1 MRHLQMILALLGAED
16 IRMDSKFYAALEK
29 QLEYVKKKTYDI
41 IYPEMKGR
49 LYCPV
54 SNEAD
59 PGAETI
65 TYRQWDEF
73 GMAQI
78 IANYAD
84 DLPLIDALVEEFAQ
98 KVKGL
103 GAAYQWSVQDLRR
116 SAMSGSMLDQRRA
129 RSARRAIELQID
141 SIAAS
146 GNANAGLTGISNN
159 ANVSLISP
167 TTGTWSTATGAQ
179 MVADALK
186 FSSDIVI
193 ANKETLIPDTL
204 ILDVANYHRFAN
216 TRISTTGDTHT
227 TALQAFL
234 ASSPYIKSVGSWY
247 KLALAD
253 AAGTGPRAIC
263 YKRDPEVLTLEIPQE
278 FEQLPPQPK
287 NLAFQVPVHARTGGV
302 IIYYPIGMGYM
313 DGL

>member
-1 MRHLQMILALLGAED
+1 MNKYLAMVLTAIGL
-16 IRMDSKFYAALEK
+16 RMDDKFNAVLEK
-29 QLEYVKKKTYDI
+29 QLEYVKSKTYDI
-41 IYPEMKGR
+41 VYPELKGR

-54 SNEAD
+54 SNEVD
-59 PGAETI
+59 PGAESI

-84 DLPLIDALVEEFAQ
+84 DLPLIDALVEEFTQ
-98 KVKGL
+98 RVKGL
-103 GAAYQWSVQDLRR
+103 GAAYQWSIQDLRR
-116 SAMSGSMLDQRRA
+116 SAMAGAMLDQRRA
-129 RSARRAIELQID
+129 RSARRSIELQVD
-141 SIAAS
+141 DIAAR
-146 GNANAGLTGISNN
+146 GNANAGLTGIANN
-159 ANVSLISP
+159 ANVSLIAP
-167 TTGTWSTATGAQ
+167 TTGSWSTATGAQ
-179 MVADALK
+179 MVADMLK

-193 ANKETLIPDTL
+193 ANKETIIPDTI
-204 ILDVANYHRFAN
+204 ILDVTNYHRFAN
-216 TRISTTGDTHT
+216 ARISTTGDTHT

-234 ASSPYIKSVGSWY
+234 QSSPYITNVGSWY
-247 KLALAD
+247 KLATLD

-287 NLAFQVPVHARTGGV
+287 NLAFQVPCHARIGGV
-302 IIYYPIGMGYM
+302 IVYYPIGMGYM

>member
-1 MRHLQMILALLGAED
+1 MDYLTTILMAIGL
-16 IRMDSKFYAALEK
+16 RMDAKFNAVLEK
-29 QLEYVKKKTYDI
+29 QLEYVKTKTYDVL
-41 IYPEMKGR
+41 YPELKGR

-78 IANYAD
+78 ISNYAD
-84 DLPLIDALVEEFAQ
+84 DLPLIDALVEEFVQ

-103 GAAYQWSVQDLRR
+103 GAAYQYSLQDLRR
-116 SAMSGSMLDQRRA
+116 SAMANSRLDQRRA
-129 RSARRAIELQID
+129 NGARKAIELQID
-141 SIAAS
+141 QIAAL
-146 GNANAGLTGISNN
+146 GNANAGLTGIANN

-167 TTGTWSTATGAQ
+167 ATGTWSTATGEQ
-179 MVADALK
+179 MVADMMK
-186 FSSDIVI
+186 FASDIVI
-193 ANKETLIPDTL
+193 ANKETIIPDTVV
-204 ILDVANYHRFAN
+204 LDVTNYNRFAN
-216 TRISTTGDTHT
+216 KRISTTGDTHT

-234 ASSPYIKSVGSWY
+234 KSSPYIKNVGSWY
-247 KLALAD
+247 KLATAD

-263 YKRDPEVLTLEIPQE
+263 YKRDPEVLTLEVPQE
-278 FEQLPPQPK
+278 FEQLPPQNK

-302 IIYYPIGMGYM
+302 IVYYPIGMGYM